1 MKVRKTTFLKK
12 QLMLLLFLIS
22 AGAFAQTPTF
32 SAYAP
37 SVVTHRTP
45 ITITGSNFTGVT
57 AVRFNTINA
66 TSFSVNSNGTAIT
79 AVLPEVTG
87 ITAGTSS
94 PVSVSVIKSST
105 TTTFSTTLSYVA
117 PAATPTN
124 AGVTRIITNFNG
136 YFVTSAATGNTSL
149 QPDTSHSLLAF
160 TYDGTQ
166 YSTAPNSEM
175 GTTLTSGTRGTTTG
189 AYTQGNFR
197 ALPINNIAG
206 TAGPSNSGDPNLIV
220 LAKNIDGSSTT
231 SVPTAQSVQGLT
243 VRDVLIDGIRGLDLG
258 TGVTNLPSS
267 SVLSFQASNI
277 LTNVAED
284 AIPDILVSQ
293 VASPSNNSFDVF
305 CFVDVNGNI
314 VGKPVQIN
322 IFGVN
327 AVGTYKTDFFSLPAA
342 AALNTARV
350 NGVAT
355 PGGETRDIRLVAYRL
370 IDFGI
375 TEANR
380 TQAVQFKVMPS
391 GTSDPAFMAYNRSS
405 FDVPAPEINTQPA
418 SVAACSGTA
427 TFSVTLNLGQGTE
440 VPTYQWEKDGMPIT
454 EGTSGITGTATATL
468 SVPVNGANA
477 GIYTVLVTNPSGAVR
492 STPAYL
498 NTILLA
504 STGSVTCYD
513 PAVTTYVETGAVG
526 NTPTYQWYST
536 TRTAGTTPTAL
547 NTGTDTAIQGA
558 TSARYTPSAFNQNQS
573 YYYFAKVFPAG
584 NDCVI
589 AAKYTPVLEFK
600 VNRAAPGTATSDYL
614 SFCAG
619 GTATITLAN
628 SVGTRQWQ
636 QSTDGGATWT
646 NVTTG
651 TGGTTTVYR
660 TAPLSVTTK
669 FRALVAS
676 GACTGTTSNEI
687 TVTVNEVTVWTGAT
701 DILWNTATNWSCGT
715 VPTIYNKVQ
724 IPAVTVQG
732 RMPNVIGNQGY
743 AKDITVDNG
752 ARLTVNT
759 SGTLNVVNNIAV
771 ATGGFFTVE
780 NNASLVQQNSTIAN
794 TGNVKVTRNSNN
806 LYKLDYTL
814 WSSPVTGQNLQ
825 AFSPSTLSTRFYVY
839 GTAPAPTQ
847 ANPNAVHEYYL
858 TVDPALTSFAAAKA
872 YLIRMPNMIS
882 GNGTYNAGTSA
893 TVFQGDFTGVPNNGT
908 ITLPLNTQDAR
919 YTAIG
924 NPYASPISVADFYA
938 GNTTVLDNTT
948 GIYFWRKKNDATVS
962 SYAVL
967 SNAAFVPNTAYAIN
981 GNHGGD
987 PNYTSGGST
996 QRDFYPVSG
1005 GNAAN
1010 PNWRISQGQGF
1021 IVKTKA
1027 GVANPQITFT
1037 NSMRREAPASGNQAF
1052 FRTGETVASRFWL
1065 NIVGNTEQEFSQMA
1079 VAYLADATLDLDYSY
1094 EASSR
1099 TNAAN
1104 VTLYSLS
1111 QDTALTIQARP
1122 SFTTTDVVPVG
1133 FNAATAGSFNIAL
1146 DHFDGV
1152 FTDGQNIYLKDNAT
1166 NAVHDLR
1173 NGNYTFATE
1182 AGRFDERFE
1191 VVFTTDALGTETP
1204 QLNANNV
1211 IIFKEG
1217 SSININ
1223 AGTAQ
1228 MTDVTVYD
1236 VRGRVLFTKSGI
1248 NATTT
1253 VVSGLQAA
1261 QEVLIIEVNTVKGK
1275 VSKKL
1280 VF

>member
-1 MKVRKTTFLKK
+1 
-12 QLMLLLFLIS
+12 MLLLFLIS

-45 ITITGSNFTGVT
+45 ITITGTNFTGVT

-66 TSFSVNSNGTAIT
+66 TSFSINAAGTSIS

-87 ITAGTSS
+87 ITAGTTGA
-94 PVSVSVIKSST
+94 VTVSVIKSST
-105 TTTFSTTLSYVA
+105 TTAFSTTLSYVA
-117 PAATPTN
+117 PAATPAN
-124 AGVTRIITNFNG
+124 AGVTRIITNYNG
-136 YFVTSAATGNTSL
+136 YFVTGAATGTASL

-160 TYDGTQ
+160 TYAGTQ
-166 YSTAPNSEM
+166 YSTAPNSEL
-175 GTTLTSGTRGTTTG
+175 GTALTSGTRGTTTG
-189 AYTQGNFR
+189 AYTEGNFR

-206 TAGPSNSGDPNLIV
+206 NAGPSNSGDPNLIV

-231 SVPTAQSVQGLT
+231 SVPTAASVQGLT

-284 AIPDILVSQ
+284 AIPDIIVSQ

-322 IFGVN
+322 IFGVG
-327 AVGTYKTDFFSLPAA
+327 AVGTYKTDFFSLPAGS
-342 AALNTARV
+342 ALNTARV

-380 TQAVQFKVMPS
+380 TEAVQFKVMPS

-405 FDVPAPEINTQPA
+405 FDVPAPEIATQPA
-418 SVAACSGTA
+418 SVAVCTGTA

-440 VPTYQWEKDGMPIT
+440 VPTYQWEKDGMAIT
-454 EGTSGITGTATATL
+454 EGAGGITGTASATL
-468 SVPVNGANA
+468 SVPVNSANA

-498 NTILLA
+498 NTVLLA

-513 PAVTTYVETGAVG
+513 PAVTTYIETGAAG
-526 NTPTYQWYST
+526 NTPQYQWYTT
-536 TRTAGTTPTAL
+536 TRNAGTTPTGLA
-547 NTGTDTAIQGA
+547 GTDTAIPGA
-558 TSARYTPSAFNQNQS
+558 TSARYTPTTFNQNQS
-573 YYYFAKVFPAG
+573 YYYFAKVFPTG
-584 NDCVI
+584 NDCV
-589 AAKYTPVLEFK
+589 AATKYTPVLEFK
-600 VNRAAPGTATSDYL
+600 VNNAAPGTATSDYA

-619 GTATITLAN
+619 GTATITLTG

-636 QSTDGGATWT
+636 QSTDGGTTWT

-651 TGGTTTVYR
+651 TGGTTAVYR
-660 TAPLSVTTK
+660 TAPLTVTTK
-669 FRALVAS
+669 FRALVTS
-676 GACTGTTSNEI
+676 GSCTGTPSNVI
-687 TVTVNEVTVWTGAT
+687 TITVNEVTEWTGAT
-701 DILWNTATNWSCGT
+701 DILWNTGSNWSCGT
-715 VPTIYNKVQ
+715 VPTIFTKVH
-724 IPAVTVQG
+724 IPAVTVEG

-752 ARLTVNT
+752 ARVTVNT
-759 SGTLNVVNNIAV
+759 AGTLNVVDNITV
-771 ATGGFFTVE
+771 ASGGFFTVE
-780 NNASLVQQNSTIAN
+780 NNGSLVQQNSTLAN
-794 TGNVKVTRNSNN
+794 SGNVKVTRNSNS

-825 AFSPSTLSTRFYVY
+825 AFSPSTLSTRFYEY

-847 ANPNAVHEYYL
+847 GNPNAVQEYYL
-858 TVDPALTSFAAAKA
+858 LVDPALNSFAAAKG
-872 YLIRMPNMIS
+872 YLIRMPNYLTGMP
-882 GNGTYNAGTSA
+882 NYNTGQEAM
-893 TVFQGDFTGVPNNGT
+893 VFQGDFTGVPNNGT
-908 ITLPLNTQDAR
+908 ITLPLSTLDAR

-924 NPYASPISVADFYA
+924 NPYSSPISVADFYA
-938 GNTTVLDNTT
+938 GNTAVLDNTT

-967 SNAAFVPNTAYAIN
+967 SNAAFVPNTAYARN
-981 GNHGGD
+981 GSHAGD

-996 QRDFYPVSG
+996 QQGFYPVSG
-1005 GNAAN
+1005 TSAN

-1037 NSMRREAPASGNQAF
+1037 NSMRREAPGNGNQAF

-1065 NIVGNTEQEFSQMA
+1065 NIAGDTDEKFSQMA
-1079 VAYLADATLDLDYSY
+1079 VAFLSDATLDLDYGY
-1094 EASSR
+1094 EATSR
-1099 TNAAN
+1099 TNANN

-1111 QDTALTIQARP
+1111 QDKMLTIQARP
-1122 SFTTTDVVPVG
+1122 SFTAIDVVPVG
-1133 FNAATAGSFNIAL
+1133 FNAAAAGSYKIAL

-1152 FTDGQNIYLKDNAT
+1152 FTDGQNIYLKDNST

-1173 NGNYTFATE
+1173 TGDYTFATE
-1182 AGRFDERFE
+1182 AGRFNERFE
-1191 VVFTTDALGTETP
+1191 VVFSTDALGTDAP

-1223 AGTAQ
+1223 TGTAQ

-1253 VVSGLQAA
+1253 VVAGLQAA
-1261 QEVLIIEVNTVKGK
+1261 QEVLIVEVNTVKGK